1 MLILDSVVNAQQWCM
16 EQKKAG
22 KSIGL
27 VPTMGYLHE
36 GHLSLVE
43 QARGQCDVV
52 VVSIF
57 VNPIQFGQG
66 EDFETYPRDLSRDQ
80 ALLAAHGVD
89 ALFAPLT
96 GDMYPSGY
104 HSFVE
109 VGGEITAKLC
119 GASRPGHFKGVAT
132 VVSKL
137 FNICLPDQA
146 FFGQKDAQQ
155 VMVIEKMVRELNFPV
170 RIVRVPIVR
179 EADGLAKSSRNVYLD
194 AEQRCQALVLNRAL
208 QEADNHIQRG
218 ERDAE
223 RLKEIMREV
232 ITSSPQATV
241 DYVEIYDA
249 VDLGEMERIDR
260 KALMALAVKFG
271 STRLID
277 NRLVEV

>member
-1 MLILDSVVNAQQWCM
+1 MLILDHVGSAQEWCM
-16 EQKKAG
+16 AQKKAG
-22 KSIGL
+22 KTIGL

-36 GHLSLVE
+36 GHLALVE
-43 QARGQCDVV
+43 QARSKCDIV

-57 VNPIQFGQG
+57 VNPIQFGVG

-80 ALLAAHGVD
+80 GLLEEKHVD
-89 ALFAPLT
+89 ALFAPSISE
-96 GDMYPSGY
+96 MYPPGY
-104 HSFVE
+104 RTFVE

-119 GASRPGHFKGVAT
+119 GASRPGHFKGVTT

-137 FNICLPDQA
+137 FNICVPDKA

-155 VMVIEKMVRELNFPV
+155 VMVIEKMVRELNFPLE
-170 RIVRVPIVR
+170 IVRVPIVR
-179 EADGLAKSSRNVYLD
+179 EEDGLAKSSRNVYLD
-194 AEQRCQALVLNRAL
+194 AEQRQQALVLSRAL
-208 QEADNHIQRG
+208 KEAHSRIERG
-218 ERDAE
+218 ERDVA

-232 ITSSPQATV
+232 IAASPQAII

-249 VDLGEMERIDR
+249 ADLGDVDQVDR
-260 KALMALAVKFG
+260 KILMALAVKFG